1 MGVWIARICLLD
13 DDDDDAGSG
22 KFRLQENR
30 YLPAQAWKV
39 MVEVAGDLRGFV
51 SFSRPVAI

>member
-1 MGVWIARICLLD
+1 LL

-30 YLPAQAWKV
+30 YFPAQAWKV